1 MIGMNFINFVILVV
15 ISILLGLAVWTEALR
30 QAGFTFF

>member
-30 QAGFTFF
+30 